1 MVQIKDLPE
10 DVHRT
15 LKARAA
21 EQGQTLSDFLRLEL
35 EKIATKPTMAEVI
48 RRIEARGPLGTGGST
63 VEDVR
68 RMREA
73 ESEF

>member
-1 MVQIKDLPE
+1 MQIKNLPE

-21 EQGQTLSDFLRLEL
+21 EQGQTLSDFLRTEL
-35 EKIATKPTMAEVI
+35 QKIAMKSTMAEVI
-48 RRIEARGPLGTGGST
+48 RRIEARGPLGTGGPAA
-63 VEDVR
+63 EDVR

-73 ESEF
+73 KSNF

>member
-10 DVHRT
+10 DVLRT
-15 LKARAA
+15 LEARAA

-35 EKIATKPTMAEVI
+35 EKIATRPTMAEVT
-48 RRIEARGPLGTGGST
+48 RRVRSRGPLGTGGSAA
-63 VEDVR
+63 EDIR

-73 ESEF
+73 ECNF